1 MKTTLWQLVKTMPAV
16 LGASFLV
23 AQGAIAAPDSTP
35 ENTVTEATAQVTNT
49 VDQSVAQPT
58 AQVTN
63 TADQSVTPMVAMPK
77 LANSSDGLD
86 LMRRRQELKRF
97 NDRSSD
103 TGMSQVTSVSELRDV
118 QPTEWAYEALKSL
131 VERYGCIVGYP
142 DRTFRGNRALSRWE
156 FAAGLNACMNVME
169 RLLQENVAVIR
180 EDIDKL
186 KALAQQFEQEL
197 AALGAR
203 VDNLETR
210 TAFLEDHQFSTTT
223 KLNANVVVAAVDQF
237 GGDKALNWRQQNA
250 YDNNQRLVGGGT
262 ALANPNSRNP
272 AQGQTPVDEN
282 VTMGYRVRLNFDTSF
297 TGKDLLRT
305 RLESGNVPN
314 LNGPTGTN
322 NARLS
327 FDGSFVG
334 GTRSEN
340 TTYINKLFYRT
351 AIGSNMTAWVGAVGL
366 DLDDVF
372 NVYNPYLASG
382 DTGTLSRFNR
392 FNPLLYRASTG
403 AGTALKYNFSKE
415 ISATVAYLAGSDR
428 SGDPTYGSGL
438 FNGEFATGAQLDWK
452 ITDTL
457 GIGATFVH
465 AYFRGPSVNDFPS
478 RTTQSVNITSSTG
491 SSVASDPFY
500 GAPTTRDSYGLSG
513 TWKVFD
519 KVSLSA
525 TGAYAYASAEGLDKT
540 GFNRSGY
547 GADLWTWNT
556 ALSFLDLGKEG
567 AVLSVA
573 GGLIPQ
579 ATNVTNRP
587 GDPINQDIDATYL
600 IETQYQYPINKNIL
614 LTPGFYVVLNPQG
627 NSNNSAIWVGVL
639 RTSFKF

>member
-1 MKTTLWQLVKTMPAV
+1 MKKQLQQLVKVMPAV
-16 LGASFLV
+16 LGTSFLV
-23 AQGAIAAPDSTP
+23 AQGAIAAPDST
-35 ENTVTEATAQVTNT
+35 TEASTKA
-49 VDQSVAQPT
+49 
-58 AQVTN
+58 
-63 TADQSVTPMVAMPK
+63 ADQSVMPMVAMPQ
-77 LANSSDGLD
+77 LATPTDGLD
-86 LMRRRQELKRF
+86 LVRRRQQLKKF
-97 NDRSSD
+97 NDNSSGA
-103 TGMSQVTSVSELRDV
+103 GMSQVTSVSELRDV

-210 TAFLEDHQFSTTT
+210 TSFLEDHQFSTTT
-223 KLNANVVVAAVDQF
+223 KLNGVAVVAVVDQF

-250 YDNNQRLVGGGT
+250 LDNNQRLTNGGT
-262 ALANPNSRNP
+262 SLANPTRTRP
-272 AQGQTPVDEN
+272 AQGTTPVEEN
-282 VTMGYRVRLNFDTSF
+282 FTMSYRVRLNFDTSF

-327 FDGSFVG
+327 FDGS
-334 GTRSEN
+334 REN
-340 TTYINKLFYRT
+340 QTYINKLFYRT
-351 AIGSNMTAWVGAVGL
+351 GIGSNMTAWVGAYGL

-372 NVYNPYLASG
+372 NVYNPILASG

-392 FNPLLYRASTG
+392 FNPLLYRAQTG
-403 AGTALKYNFSKE
+403 AGGAFKYNFSKE
-415 ISATVAYLAGSDR
+415 ISATVAYLAGGDR
-428 SGDPTYGSGL
+428 VGDATNGSGL
-438 FNGEFATGAQLDWK
+438 FNGEYATGAQLDWK
-452 ITDTL
+452 ITDSL
-457 GIGATFVH
+457 GIGATFLH
-465 AYFRGPSVNDFPS
+465 AYFRGPSSNDFPYNNN
-478 RTTQSVNITSSTG
+478 QSVNITSSTG
-491 SSVASDPFY
+491 SAVASDPFY

-513 TWKVFD
+513 NWRITD
-519 KVSLSA
+519 TINLSA
-525 TGAYAYASAEGLDKT
+525 TGAYASASAEGLDKN

-547 GADLWTWNT
+547 GADLWTWN
-556 ALSFLDLGKEG
+556 AGLSFLDLGKQG

-600 IETQYQYPINKNIL
+600 IETQYKFPINKNVLI
-614 LTPGFYVVLNPQG
+614 TPGVYVVLNPQG

-639 RTSFKF
+639 RTTFTF

>member
-1 MKTTLWQLVKTMPAV
+1 MTMKKQLWQLVKAMPAV
-16 LGASFLV
+16 LGTSFLV
-23 AQGAIAAPDSTP
+23 AQGAIAAPDST
-35 ENTVTEATAQVTNT
+35 TEASTTA
-49 VDQSVAQPT
+49 
-58 AQVTN
+58 
-63 TADQSVTPMVAMPK
+63 ADQSVTPMVAMPQ
-77 LANSSDGLD
+77 LATPTDGLD
-86 LMRRRQELKRF
+86 LVRRRQQLKKF
-97 NDRSSD
+97 NDNSSGA
-103 TGMSQVTSVSELRDV
+103 GMSQVTSVSELRDV

-169 RLLQENVAVIR
+169 RLLQENVAVVR

-197 AALGAR
+197 AALGTR

-210 TAFLEDHQFSTTT
+210 TSFLEDHQFSTTT
-223 KLNANVVVAAVDQF
+223 KLGGTTVIALVDQF

-250 YDNNQRLVGGGT
+250 LDTNQRLSGGGT
-262 ALANPNSRNP
+262 SLSNRGTP
-272 AQGQTPVDEN
+272 QGRTPVEEN
-282 VTMGYRVRLNFDTSF
+282 FTMGYRVRLNFDTSF

-305 RLESGNVPN
+305 RLESGNVFN

-327 FDGSFVG
+327 FDGSYGSVN
-334 GTRSEN
+334 GTNRTEN
-340 TTYINKLFYRT
+340 QTYLNKLFYRT
-351 AIGSNMTAWVGAVGL
+351 GIGSNMTAWVGAYGL

-372 NVYNPYLASG
+372 NVYNPILASG

-403 AGTALKYNFSKE
+403 AGAAFKYNFSKD
-415 ISATVAYLAGSDR
+415 ISATATYLAGSDR
-428 SGDPTYGSGL
+428 VGNPANGSGL
-438 FNGEFATGAQLDWK
+438 FNGEYATGAQLDWK
-452 ITDTL
+452 ITDSL
-457 GIGATFVH
+457 GIGATFLH
-465 AYFRGPSVNDFPS
+465 AYFRGPSSNDFPYNNN
-478 RTTQSVNITSSTG
+478 QSVNITSSTG
-491 SSVASDPFY
+491 SAVASDPFY

-513 TWKVFD
+513 NWRITD
-519 KVSLSA
+519 TINLSA
-525 TGAYAYASAEGLDKT
+525 TGAYASASAQGLDRN

-547 GADLWTWNT
+547 GADLWTWN
-556 ALSFLDLGKEG
+556 AGLSFLDLGKQG

-600 IETQYQYPINKNIL
+600 IETQYKFPINKNVLI
-614 LTPGFYVVLNPQG
+614 TPGVYVVLNPQG

-639 RTSFKF
+639 RTTFTF